1 MMTGIGNARSPIW
14 AADGGDMMRIDIL
27 VALFVGMM
35 LGANFAVI
43 ILAFLEAN
51 HVDSDM

>member
-1 MMTGIGNARSPIW
+1 MNIYILIALLVGI
-14 AADGGDMMRIDIL
+14 
-27 VALFVGMM
+27 V

>member
-1 MMTGIGNARSPIW
+1 MNIYT
-14 AADGGDMMRIDIL
+14 L
-27 VALFVGMM
+27 LALFVGII
-35 LGANFAVI
+35 LGANFAVV

>member
-1 MMTGIGNARSPIW
+1 MNIYT
-14 AADGGDMMRIDIL
+14 L
-27 VALFVGMM
+27 LALFVGI
-35 LGANFAVI
+35 LIGANFTIV

>member
-1 MMTGIGNARSPIW
+1 MNIYTLLALIVGII
-14 AADGGDMMRIDIL
+14 I
-27 VALFVGMM
+27 
-35 LGANFAVI
+35 GANFTIV

>member
-1 MMTGIGNARSPIW
+1 MNIYT
-14 AADGGDMMRIDIL
+14 L
-27 VALFVGMM
+27 FALFVGIII
-35 LGANFAVI
+35 GANFTIV